1 MSRKNLNRKT
11 IYPNESFDEYKQRLN
26 QIVFFE
32 KLEKQQVIDE
42 KTYSLMSDKIEK
54 LINDLEKVLSEQVL
68 KK

>member
-11 IYPNESFDEYKQRLN
+11 IYPNESFNEYKQRLN